1 MVLDAGEDND
11 TINIS
16 GKAKIK
22 ESIIGAGAGAD
33 DKINISGEAVIDTAA
48 LKLGSDS
55 YGGGKATDKT
65 TLNVTEDAV
74 LNNAYIDASQ
84 SLGKQVMNFH
94 QNKEAKVSKI
104 DGSNNKDII
113 DIKGDFTIT
122 DALPDGKIYGNGG
135 DDELNIHNGATAKI
149 KADMGD
155 GNDTLTVDNATL
167 KDSVVEMGNGNDT
180 VNINAGATI
189 DNVSIKTG
197 GGVGTVNINAG
208 ATVNKVDIITGA
220 ENDTV
225 NIGSDITAP
234 ATTPSATQSNII
246 TGAGSDTVNIAS
258 GVTLTRT
265 VIDMGA
271 GEDTIELKGNSDTDR
286 ITFKGSALY
295 TDDAGYTANEV
306 DHVTI
311 TNTTF
316 MKSDDGKLSG
326 VLTGGGNDEITVKE
340 GTVFQDFSYISAGD
354 GKDTINLEDGAK
366 FDQASVRA
374 DAGNDIINVNGA
386 EFKGENAGNP
396 NAGIHGGDGNDEIFV
411 NAGGFNNAVINGD
424 AGDDLISIKQGVNLN
439 NTTIDGGAGY
449 DTLKIA
455 DDSLDFS
462 KVKNIEKLDLTEGN
476 HNINLSA
483 KDVLDMTDD
492 NNKLRI
498 GGDSNDNLDLASKGW
513 VSSGTTTTDENGINY
528 NVYTNTEGGKTVTL
542 EVQDQVHV
550 F

>member
-1 MVLDAGEDND
+1 
-11 TINIS
+11 
-16 GKAKIK
+16 
-22 ESIIGAGAGAD
+22 
-33 DKINISGEAVIDTAA
+33 
-48 LKLGSDS
+48 
-55 YGGGKATDKT
+55 
-65 TLNVTEDAV
+65 
-74 LNNAYIDASQ
+74 
-84 SLGKQVMNFH
+84 
-94 QNKEAKVSKI
+94 
-104 DGSNNKDII
+104 
-113 DIKGDFTIT
+113 
-122 DALPDGKIYGNGG
+122 
-135 DDELNIHNGATAKI
+135 
-149 KADMGD
+149 
-155 GNDTLTVDNATL
+155 
-167 KDSVVEMGNGNDT
+167 
-180 VNINAGATI
+180 
-189 DNVSIKTG
+189 
-197 GGVGTVNINAG
+197 
-208 ATVNKVDIITGA
+208 
-220 ENDTV
+220 
-225 NIGSDITAP
+225 
-234 ATTPSATQSNII
+234 
-246 TGAGSDTVNIAS
+246 
-258 GVTLTRT
+258 
-265 VIDMGA
+265 MGA